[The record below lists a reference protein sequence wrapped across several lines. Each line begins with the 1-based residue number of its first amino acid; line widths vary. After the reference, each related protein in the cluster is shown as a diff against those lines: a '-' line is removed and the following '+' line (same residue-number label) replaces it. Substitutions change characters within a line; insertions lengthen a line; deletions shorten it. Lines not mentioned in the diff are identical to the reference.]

1 MKWAANELKLN
12 RAIAKLGKEATE
24 EEIKAEYIKMGGL
37 IVEPKEVNTYTL
49 DVQEAVIDNNP
60 AVSFTSET
68 ITVPKKK

>member
-37 IVEPKEVNTYTL
+37 IVEPRGTYTL
-49 DVQEAVIDNNP
+49 DVHEAVIDNNP